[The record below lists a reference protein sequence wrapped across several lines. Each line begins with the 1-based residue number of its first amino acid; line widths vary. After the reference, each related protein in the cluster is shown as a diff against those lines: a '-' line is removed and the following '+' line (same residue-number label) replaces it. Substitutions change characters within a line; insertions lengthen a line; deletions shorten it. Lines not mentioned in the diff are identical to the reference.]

1 MTCPRPPS
9 RSMTVPSKYGSAGL
23 LAVEE
28 RGGQYTRGPLVYRR
42 EKVTN
47 GILYNLYSS
56 LCTWGSLSCILWRR
70 KQIPAKTSLKVGPC
84 LPVPFHISR
93 PSTPLAHRRC
103 LINAH
108 SKEVIQWVL
117 WCLVAETLE
126 PGRTDRKPS
135 SATPSC
141 VILDQL
147 LNFCEFQFPH

>member
-9 RSMTVPSKYGSAGL
+9 RSVTDPGKYGSAGL

-28 RGGQYTRGPLVYRR
+28 RGGQYTWGPVVYRR
-42 EKVTN
+42 ESVTN

-56 LCTWGSLSCILWRR
+56 LRTWGSLSCISWRR
-70 KQIPAKTSLKVGPC
+70 KQIPAKTSLKEGPC
-84 LPVPFHISR
+84 LPVPCHISR

-126 PGRTDRKPS
+126 PGRPDWKPS

-141 VILDQL
+141 VTLDQL